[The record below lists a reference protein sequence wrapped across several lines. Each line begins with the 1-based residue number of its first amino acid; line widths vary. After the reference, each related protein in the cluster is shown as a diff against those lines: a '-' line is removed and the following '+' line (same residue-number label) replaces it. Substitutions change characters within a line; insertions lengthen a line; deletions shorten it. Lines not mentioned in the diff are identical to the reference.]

1 MKSLSGQIRQ
11 SIALIITIGIVLLAF
26 CLYFFVY
33 VKNKEA
39 HVNERNFRVL
49 NRTAQNFSTKGE
61 EYISKRMAKNIIVG
75 SIRQFASG
83 KNSDSL
89 ACRNKQNAMD
99 CFARILERTTKE
111 ISIDTLS
118 LSPSSGF
125 EEFSSNEY
133 MFEEQGVWKIRFSDT
148 FEDKFASGGVA
159 RLSDNEVLSSAD
171 RSTPQLIPI
180 RIYTAA
186 SVSIGDF
193 INPLLR
199 TDLFDDYII
208 LEQKGRLNTVIY
220 STNQIGVSDSASNM
234 IVKNQNRVASV
245 ELNGVTYLAFNYP
258 VSFLGRKWL
267 LAGLQKKADY
277 AAETRSLDRPLLYTL
292 VLILLLLLLALP
304 MIKIIFIS
312 KNEKLNRTD
321 VIFCALSLFLGCF
334 FCTFIIIN
342 LDTDHLYD
350 HNELED
356 LAIKIESNFEIEIE
370 QAYNTVLGADYVMQR
385 YGADRVMRKDFAN
398 EICMCPVPR
407 VCPPKTDTSGVN
419 LHWTDGS
426 GKQRFKW
433 TNAKLTDKID
443 VTDRGYFRNFK
454 EKKAWRYPFD
464 PGRPEY
470 VLESILSWTEL
481 EKKAVVSRL
490 SGVDGI
496 KVVGITKKLRSVIEP
511 ILPYGFK
518 FCLTD
523 QSGNVWFHSD
533 VRRNLNENI
542 FDELQVHG
550 QTPHIFFQSGFSG
563 TCTYENRQHSLK
575 VGAMKNF
582 PLYLIVMKDMTF
594 DQQSQAYAQEIAFAM
609 IGLEVF
615 VVLLTILLIRLIHR
629 QAVKRLCLDW
639 LKPDVSK
646 SERYLRIALI
656 CFTIGILF
664 IALVFID
671 GVFSEL
677 EQIHFLLTIP
687 LCTLPLFFT
696 YLNIPNYHNYYN
708 QPTRGVITIIAVV
721 MLILDVFFSFTVQV
735 PWITIVG
742 QVLILFLGQYF
753 FRRKIT
759 RWFFIPKT
767 SLTNE
772 ANVLYFYTPALAL
785 ILVLI
790 AILPTVVFYRQA
802 ANYGRMIHTMV
813 VQSEFAKQFYKP
825 DGARKES
832 VQEQYLIDMSTSDTA
847 DGSFRPLEEDFY
859 FTRFSVFASAMTT
872 KQPLRLLTH
881 DVPDSTEYQMYI
893 GNQKWL
899 WKISNN
905 NSLHFGPEIP
915 DPYKQTYGVTSTLSR
930 FDLYSWRIW
939 AFAVAA
945 VLYLLFLIHLL
956 CSRIYIF
963 KANANI
969 IAADEDLLRRE
980 IVPIRLS
987 SKLEVKAVSGS
998 ALTDDEDTTSKKEI
1012 VAGLDHTV
1020 LNHLFIIG
1028 LPFAGKQVYLNQL
1041 VPPGHSIRHRIDV
1054 ADDLTDDKIKE
1065 IEKETKDYSLT
1076 IVDHFEYDLENF
1088 DTNLRKL
1095 KLLEALFRFKD
1106 KKVVVLSTAHPIKI
1120 FESCPDME
1128 AKTSAR
1134 WHTVLAHFYKII
1146 CPLITTSNIDYN
1158 KSERDT
1164 IDKVKYLNPTV
1175 AAFIEAECNHGLYL
1189 LNLKLTLYR
1198 LVEDNNNI
1206 TIQELIIKL
1215 RSLAYNY
1222 YVSLWN
1228 CCSLEEQHLIYDLA
1242 EDGVVNGR
1250 NVEAITRLVYKGI
1263 FIRENSLS
1271 LMNASFRDFVLSYIN
1286 PNDALILREKV
1297 SRNGNWSKM
1306 RLSLFFV
1313 LAIVAFFLLYSQ
1325 KGLSNQIMGFITAL
1339 AAALPL
1345 VFKILEAISTS
1356 AAKKE

>member
-49 NRTAQNFSTKGE
+49 NRTAQNFSTKAD

-75 SIRQFASG
+75 SIHQFASV
-83 KNSDSL
+83 KHPDSL
-89 ACRNKQNAMD
+89 ACEEKQNASD
-99 CFARILERTTKE
+99 CFINILERTTKE

-118 LSPSSGF
+118 LRYSSAPEKF
-125 EEFSSNEY
+125 NDQY
-133 MFEEQGVWKIRFSDT
+133 MFEEQGVWRIRFRDT
-148 FEDKFASGGVA
+148 FVDTFTSAGVR
-159 RLSDNEVLSSAD
+159 RLSDNKVPLSGN
-171 RSTPQLIPI
+171 RSTTQPVPVTIH
-180 RIYTAA
+180 TVA

-208 LEQKGRLNTVIY
+208 LEQHGKQNTVIY
-220 STNQIGVSDSASNM
+220 STNLIGVSDSASSN
-234 IVKNQNRVASV
+234 IVKNQNRVEAV
-245 ELNGVTYLAFNYP
+245 ELNGITYLAFNYP
-258 VSFLGRKWL
+258 VSFLGKKWL
-267 LAGLQKKADY
+267 LTGLQKKDDY

-312 KNEKLNRTD
+312 KNEKLNRVD
-321 VIFCALSLFLGCF
+321 VIFCALSLFLGSF

-356 LAIKIESNFEIEIE
+356 LAVKIESNFEMEIT
-370 QAYNTVLGADYVMQR
+370 QAYNTILGADYVMKT
-385 YGADRVMRKDFAN
+385 YGDDRVMRKDFAH
-398 EICMCPVPR
+398 EICMCPEPR
-407 VCPPKTDTSGVN
+407 VCPPKTDTSGIN
-419 LHWTDGS
+419 LHWTDHS

-454 EKKAWRYPFD
+454 DKKAWRYPFTA
-464 PGRPEY
+464 GRPEY

-490 SGVDGI
+490 SDVHDI
-496 KVVGITKKLRSVIEP
+496 KVVGITKKLRSVIDP

-550 QTPHIFFQSGFSG
+550 HTPHIFFQSGFSG
-563 TCTYENRQHSLK
+563 TCTYENKQHSLK
-575 VGAMKNF
+575 VSAMENF
-582 PLYLIVMKDMTF
+582 PLYLFVMKDMTF
-594 DQQSQAYAQEIAFAM
+594 DQQSQAYAQEIAFAL

-629 QAVKRLCLDW
+629 QAIKRLCLDW

-664 IALVFID
+664 VGLVFVD

-677 EQIHFLLTIP
+677 EQIHFLLTVP

-721 MLILDVFFSFTVQV
+721 MFILDIFFSLTVQI
-735 PWITIVG
+735 PWITIIG
-742 QVLILFLGQYF
+742 QALILFVGQYF
-753 FRRKIT
+753 LRRRIAH
-759 RWFFIPKT
+759 WIFIPKPVI
-767 SLTNE
+767 TNE

-785 ILVLI
+785 ILTLI

-825 DGARKES
+825 EGGRKES
-832 VQEQYLIDMSTSDTA
+832 MQEQYLIDMSRSDTV
-847 DGSFRPLEEDFY
+847 DNSFRPLKEDFY

-872 KQPLRLLTH
+872 KQPLKLLTH
-881 DVPDSTEYQMYI
+881 DVPASPEYQMYI

-899 WKISNN
+899 WKIRNN
-905 NSLHFGPEIP
+905 GTLHFGPEVP
-915 DPYKQTYGVTSTLSR
+915 DPYKQTYGVISNLSR
-930 FDLYSWRIW
+930 FDLYNWRIW

-945 VLYLLFLIHLL
+945 ILYLLFLIHLL

-963 KANANI
+963 KANVNI

-987 SKLEVKAVSGS
+987 SRLEVKAVSES
-998 ALTDDEDTTSKKEI
+998 VHADEEHIGKKEI

-1041 VPPGHSIRHRIDV
+1041 VPPDHSIRHRIDV
-1054 ADDLTDDKIKE
+1054 ADDLTDEKIKE

-1088 DTNLRKL
+1088 EKNSRKL
-1095 KLLEALFRFKD
+1095 KLLEALFKFKD
-1106 KKVVVLSTAHPIKI
+1106 KKIVVLSTVHPTKI

-1128 AKTSAR
+1128 TKTSAR

-1158 KSERDT
+1158 KSEKDT

-1175 AAFIEAECNHGLYL
+1175 SAFIEAECNHGLYL

-1356 AAKKE
+1356 AVKKD